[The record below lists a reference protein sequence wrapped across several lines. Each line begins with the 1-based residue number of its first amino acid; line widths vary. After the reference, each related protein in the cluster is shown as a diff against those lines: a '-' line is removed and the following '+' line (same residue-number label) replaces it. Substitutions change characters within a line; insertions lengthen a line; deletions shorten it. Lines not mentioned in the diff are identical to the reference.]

1 VTAGNPFICPRQTP
15 LMGAFADAFTF
26 MFCKSAHAPKMTKAI
41 PISMDFQLHRL
52 SFGSIGLHDHN
63 EITPPFREEI
73 RAFFLSA
80 DEKRS
85 TVPVSTSSL

>member
-41 PISMDFQLHRL
+41 PIRMDF
-52 SFGSIGLHDHN
+52 SFTDSPSDQSAFTI
-63 EITPPFREEI
+63 ITKSLRRFEKNKGI
-73 RAFFLSA
+73 SLSA